1 MKISLINYSILDK
14 GIRSVWI
21 LFLILIFRKRLN
33 LKSFKSANVILWT
46 FFLAYLIVPYGFRI
60 QFDANGDSE
69 IITRII
75 RLITFINDII
85 NKVTLDIEAFLYP
98 LNRIILS
105 LPLCIYLIYKIYIF
119 KKVINNSKIY
129 EDKRILNTIKSFN
142 LKRKVK
148 VYINNDL
155 NSPITFGVL
164 RPKIVIQREII
175 EDTKLLDHVLIHELT
190 HIKKYHIIFNHIVNI
205 LACIY
210 WFNPIFWL
218 SLKRV
223 EQDIEINCDKEVIDK
238 LGDSRKIRKDYC
250 KSLLKFMEMNF
261 YKNSFYLRM
270 NPNKERIEVIRNYK
284 TTINGIIGF
293 IIILALSMPAYASVD
308 YIDYDMVTLVKGSV
322 ADYDDVNNDKIE
334 IINDDEYQRLELGK
348 TSINSLRAANIDN
361 RINIGSY
368 EKNEYKIDMNS
379 IVEKMHSGFTI
390 KLSDMI
396 CRGGV
401 KYTVIVEENGGI
413 VYQETFY
420 SDMIIKVKSNLR
432 SRYSIIIIN
441 LNNKRLTGDLKINSY
456 IR

>member
-1 MKISLINYSILDK
+1 
-14 GIRSVWI
+14 
-21 LFLILIFRKRLN
+21 
-33 LKSFKSANVILWT
+33 
-46 FFLAYLIVPYGFRI
+46 
-60 QFDANGDSE
+60 
-69 IITRII
+69 
-75 RLITFINDII
+75 
-85 NKVTLDIEAFLYP
+85 
-98 LNRIILS
+98 
-105 LPLCIYLIYKIYIF
+105 
-119 KKVINNSKIY
+119 
-129 EDKRILNTIKSFN
+129 
-142 LKRKVK
+142 
-148 VYINNDL
+148 
-155 NSPITFGVL
+155 
-164 RPKIVIQREII
+164 
-175 EDTKLLDHVLIHELT
+175 
-190 HIKKYHIIFNHIVNI
+190 
-205 LACIY
+205 
-210 WFNPIFWL
+210 
-218 SLKRV
+218 
-223 EQDIEINCDKEVIDK
+223 
-238 LGDSRKIRKDYC
+238 
-250 KSLLKFMEMNF
+250 
-261 YKNSFYLRM
+261 M